1 MSGEAQTGSI
11 ADKQEAGRR
20 SMSIVP
26 HAALQAHSSAL
37 CCWTLIRIQ
46 LTKQNCG
53 LQLMQTLRKIKMN
66 NIQVDY
72 GSINQEG
79 LI

>member
-1 MSGEAQTGSI
+1 MSVVS
-11 ADKQEAGRR
+11 
-20 SMSIVP
+20 P
-26 HAALQAHSSAL
+26 AALQAHSSAF
-37 CCWTLIRIQ
+37 CCWTLIRIE

-53 LQLMQTLRKIKMN
+53 LQLMQTFRKIKMN
-66 NIQVDY
+66 KIQVDY